1 MKATLKKKT
10 KKVAPSTSTNR
21 GQVMNGA
28 EVLVAS
34 LEREGV
40 DTIFAYPGGASQFL
54 HQALTKSKK
63 IRTILPRHEQGGGFM
78 AAGYSRAT
86 GRVGVCMATS
96 GPGAT
101 NLVTA
106 LADAYMDSIP
116 LVSITGQV
124 PAANIGKGAFQE
136 TDFFGLTLPIVKHS
150 YLVMDAADIPRIVKE
165 AFYIANSGR
174 PGPVVIDIPKNV
186 QRSQS
191 QPIWP
196 SKVEL
201 RGYKPEKRADD
212 LALNELLGLIEKA
225 EKPVLYVGGGIIS
238 SGASKELLEF
248 AELTNIPVCTTL
260 MGIGCFPE
268 DHPLSLK
275 WLGMHGTYYANRAV
289 NEADLLLA
297 FGVRFDDRVT
307 GKVSELAK
315 HGTIVHIDID
325 YAEFD
330 KNKHVQL
337 PILSDVK
344 YALARLN
351 KMIRTEGRARKVF
364 PAWQKDIEE
373 WRAAQPLRFID
384 HHDKIAPQLVIRKL
398 WEMTEGDAIITTGV
412 GQHQMWAGQF
422 YNFTKP
428 RTFLTSGGLGAM
440 GFGYPTALGAK
451 VACPNKQVIDI
462 DGDGSFLMNV
472 QELATS
478 KVEKIDAKVIILNNQ
493 HLGMV
498 VQWEDRFFKSNRG
511 HTYLGDPA
519 HREEIFPDYP
529 TIFKGFGITC
539 ERVVHKKDLDGAL
552 QRLIDAKG
560 AYALDV
566 IVPHSEH
573 VLPMIP
579 ADHTFKDI
587 ITD

>member
-1 MKATLKKKT
+1 MKITLKAKT
-10 KKVAPSTSTNR
+10 KAASAPALKLGSKMCGSDI
-21 GQVMNGA
+21 
-28 EVLVAS
+28 LVAA

-40 DTIFAYPGGASQFL
+40 DTIFAYPGGASQWL
-54 HQALTKSKK
+54 HQSLTKSRK

-78 AAGYSRAT
+78 AAGYARAT
-86 GRVGVCMATS
+86 GKVGVCMATS

-106 LADAYMDSIP
+106 LADAFMDSIP
-116 LVSITGQV
+116 LVSVTGQV
-124 PAANIGKGAFQE
+124 PSYNIGKGAFQE
-136 TDFFGLTLPIVKHS
+136 TDFFGMTLPVVKHS
-150 YLVMDAADIPRIVKE
+150 FLVLDVKDIPRMVKE

-174 PGPVVIDIPKNV
+174 PGPVVIDIPKDV
-186 QRSQS
+186 QMAET
-191 QPIWP
+191 QPVWP
-196 SKVEL
+196 TKIEL
-201 RGYKPEKRADD
+201 RGYKPEKKADD
-212 LALNELLGLIEKA
+212 LALNELLGLIEKSD
-225 EKPVLYVGGGIIS
+225 KPVLYVGGGIIS
-238 SGASKELLEF
+238 SNASKELLEF

-268 DHPLSLK
+268 NHPLSMK

-307 GKVSELAK
+307 GKVSEFAK

-330 KNKHVQL
+330 KNKHVHL
-337 PILSDVK
+337 PILSDVG

-351 KMIRTEGRARKVF
+351 AMIRKEGRTRKKF
-364 PAWQKDIEE
+364 TAWHKDIDS
-373 WRAAQPLRFID
+373 WREMHPLKFVD
-384 HHDKIAPQLVIRKL
+384 HHDKIAPQLVIQRL
-398 WEMTEGDAIITTGV
+398 CEMTKGEAIITTGV

-422 YNFTKP
+422 YEFTKP
-428 RTFLTSGGLGAM
+428 RTFLTSGGLGTM

-451 VACPNKQVIDI
+451 VACPDRQVIDI

-478 KVEKIDAKVIILNNQ
+478 KVEKINAKVIILNNQ

-511 HTYLGDPA
+511 HTYLGDPSA
-519 HREEIFPDYP
+519 RHEIFPDYP
-529 TIFKGFGITC
+529 QIFKGFGITC
-539 ERVVHKKDLDGAL
+539 ERVEHKKDLDAAL
-552 QRLIDAKG
+552 QRLIDAPG

-566 IVPHSEH
+566 MVPYTEH

-579 ADHTFKDI
+579 ANHAFKDI

>member
-1 MKATLKKKT
+1 MKTTLKTKT
-10 KKVAPSTSTNR
+10 KKAVSPPLPQR
-21 GQVMNGA
+21 GPMMCGSD
-28 EVLVAS
+28 VLVAS

-40 DTIFAYPGGASQFL
+40 DTIFAYPGGASQWL
-54 HQALTKSKK
+54 HQSLTKSKK
-63 IRTILPRHEQGGGFM
+63 IRTILPRHQQGGGCR

-106 LADAYMDSIP
+106 IADCFMDSIP
-116 LVSITGQV
+116 LVVVTGQV
-124 PAANIGKGAFQE
+124 PSYNIGKGAFQE
-136 TDFFGLTLPIVKHS
+136 TDFFGMTLPIVKHS
-150 YLVMDAADIPRIVKE
+150 YLVMDAKDIPRIVKE

-174 PGPVVIDIPKNV
+174 PGPVIVDIPKNK
-186 QRSQS
+186 QQDKT
-191 QPIWP
+191 QPIFP

-201 RGYKPEKRADD
+201 RGYKPEKKADD

-248 AELTNIPVCTTL
+248 VELTNIPVCTTL

-307 GKVSELAK
+307 GKVSEFAK

-330 KNKHVQL
+330 KNKHVHL

-351 KMIRTEGRARKVF
+351 SMIRKEGRARKKF
-364 PAWQKDIEE
+364 PAWQKDIDS
-373 WRAAQPLRFID
+373 WRAMHPF
-384 HHDKIAPQLVIRKL
+384 
-398 WEMTEGDAIITTGV
+398 
-412 GQHQMWAGQF
+412 
-422 YNFTKP
+422 
-428 RTFLTSGGLGAM
+428 
-440 GFGYPTALGAK
+440 
-451 VACPNKQVIDI
+451 
-462 DGDGSFLMNV
+462 
-472 QELATS
+472 
-478 KVEKIDAKVIILNNQ
+478 
-493 HLGMV
+493 
-498 VQWEDRFFKSNRG
+498 
-511 HTYLGDPA
+511 
-519 HREEIFPDYP
+519 
-529 TIFKGFGITC
+529 
-539 ERVVHKKDLDGAL
+539 
-552 QRLIDAKG
+552 
-560 AYALDV
+560 
-566 IVPHSEH
+566 
-573 VLPMIP
+573 
-579 ADHTFKDI
+579 
-587 ITD
+587 

>member
-1 MKATLKKKT
+1 M
-10 KKVAPSTSTNR
+10 
-21 GQVMNGA
+21 
-28 EVLVAS
+28 
-34 LEREGV
+34 
-40 DTIFAYPGGASQFL
+40 
-54 HQALTKSKK
+54 
-63 IRTILPRHEQGGGFM
+63 
-78 AAGYSRAT
+78 
-86 GRVGVCMATS
+86 
-96 GPGAT
+96 
-101 NLVTA
+101 
-106 LADAYMDSIP
+106 
-116 LVSITGQV
+116 TGQV
-124 PAANIGKGAFQE
+124 PSGNIGKGAFQE
-136 TDFFGLTLPIVKHS
+136 TDFFGMTLPVVKHS
-150 YLVMDAADIPRIVKE
+150 YLVLNALDIPRIVKE

-174 PGPVVIDIPKNV
+174 PGPVIIDIPKDK
-186 QRSQS
+186 QKDKT

-196 SKVEL
+196 SKVDL
-201 RGYKPEKRADD
+201 RGYKPEKKADD
-212 LALNELLGLIEKA
+212 LALNEVLGLIEKA

-238 SGASKELLEF
+238 SGGAKELLEF
-248 AELTNIPVCTTL
+248 AELTSIPVCTTL

-268 DHPLSLK
+268 NHPLSLK

-307 GKVSELAK
+307 GKVSEFAK

-325 YAEFD
+325 FAEFD
-330 KNKHVQL
+330 KNKHVHL

-344 YALARLN
+344 YALGRLN
-351 KMIRTEGRARKVF
+351 SIIRKEGRARKKF
-364 PAWQKDIEE
+364 PAWQKDIEA
-373 WRAAQPLRFID
+373 WRKAQPLKFVD
-384 HHDKIAPQLVIRKL
+384 HPDKIAPQLVIRKL
-398 WEMTEGDAIITTGV
+398 CEMTKGEAIITTGV

-422 YNFTKP
+422 YDFNQP
-428 RTFLTSGGLGAM
+428 RTFLTSGGLGTM
-440 GFGYPTALGAK
+440 GFGYPCALGAK
-451 VACPNKQVIDI
+451 VACPKKQVIDI

-498 VQWEDRFFKSNRG
+498 VQWEDRFFDSNRG

-519 HREEIFPDYP
+519 NREGIYPDYP

-539 ERVVHKKDLDGAL
+539 ERVIHKKDLEGAL

-566 IVPHSEH
+566 MVPHTEH

-579 ADHTFKDI
+579 AGETFKDI

>member
-1 MKATLKKKT
+1 MKATTKSKT
-10 KKVAPSTSTNR
+10 KKAASAASTNR
-21 GQVMNGA
+21 SPVMNGA

-40 DTIFAYPGGASQFL
+40 DTIFAYPGGASQLL

-86 GRVGVCMATS
+86 GHVGVCMATS

-101 NLVTA
+101 NLVTSI
-106 LADAYMDSIP
+106 ADCYMDSIP
-116 LVSITGQV
+116 LVVVTGQV
-124 PAANIGKGAFQE
+124 PSYNIGKGAFQE
-136 TDFFGLTLPIVKHS
+136 TDFFGMTLPIVKHS
-150 YLVMDAADIPRIVKE
+150 YLVMDAKDIPRIVKE

-174 PGPVVIDIPKNV
+174 PGPVIIDIPKDK
-186 QRSQS
+186 QKEMT
-191 QPIWP
+191 QPIFP
-196 SKVEL
+196 SKVDM
-201 RGYKPEKRADD
+201 RGYKPEKKADD
-212 LALNELLGLIEKA
+212 IALNEILGLIEKA

-248 AELTNIPVCTTL
+248 AELTKIPVTTTL

-268 DHPLSLK
+268 THPLSLK

-307 GKVSELAK
+307 GKISEFAK

-330 KNKHVQL
+330 KNKHVHL
-337 PILSDVK
+337 PVLSDVK
-344 YALARLN
+344 YALGRLN
-351 KMIRTEGRARKVF
+351 TMIRKEGRARKDF
-364 PAWQKDIEE
+364 PGWKKDIAS
-373 WRAAQPLRFID
+373 WKKMQPLKFVD
-384 HHDKIAPQLVIRKL
+384 HPDKIAPQLVIKKL
-398 WEMTEGDAIITTGV
+398 WEMTKGEAIITTGV

-422 YNFTKP
+422 YNFDKP
-428 RTFLTSGGLGAM
+428 RTFLTSGGLGTM
-440 GFGYPTALGAK
+440 GFGYPCALGAK

-478 KVEKIDAKVIILNNQ
+478 TVEKIDAKVIILNNQ

-498 VQWEDRFFKSNRG
+498 VQWEDRFFNSNRG
-511 HTYLGDPA
+511 HTFLGIPDD
-519 HREEIFPDYP
+519 RTRIFPDYP

-539 ERVVHKKDLDGAL
+539 ERVIHKKDLEGAL

-560 AYALDV
+560 AYALD
-566 IVPHSEH
+566 IMVPFTEH

-579 ADHTFKDI
+579 AGETFKDI

>member
-1 MKATLKKKT
+1 MKATTKSKT
-10 KKVAPSTSTNR
+10 KKAAPAASTNR
-21 GQVMNGA
+21 GPLMNGA

-40 DTIFAYPGGASQFL
+40 DTIFAYPGGASQYL

-86 GRVGVCMATS
+86 GKVGVCMATS

-106 LADAYMDSIP
+106 IADCYMDSIP
-116 LVSITGQV
+116 LVVVTGQV
-124 PAANIGKGAFQE
+124 PSGNIGKGAFQE
-136 TDFFGLTLPIVKHS
+136 TDFFGMTLPIVKHS
-150 YLVMDAADIPRIVKE
+150 YLVLNAADIPRIVKE

-174 PGPVVIDIPKNV
+174 PGPVIVDIPKDK
-186 QRSQS
+186 QMDKT
-191 QPIWP
+191 QPIFP
-196 SKVEL
+196 NKVEL
-201 RGYKPEKRADD
+201 RGYKPEKKADD
-212 LALNELLGLIEKA
+212 LALNEILGLIEKA
-225 EKPVLYVGGGIIS
+225 EKPVLYVGGGIIA

-248 AELTNIPVCTTL
+248 AELTNIPVTTTL

-268 DHPLSLK
+268 SHPLSLK

-307 GKVSELAK
+307 GKISEFAK

-330 KNKHVQL
+330 KNKHVHL

-344 YALARLN
+344 YAIARLN
-351 KMIRTEGRARKVF
+351 TMIRKEGRARKNF
-364 PAWQKDIEE
+364 PAWSKEIAT
-373 WRAAQPLRFID
+373 WKKAQPLRFVD
-384 HHDKIAPQLVIRKL
+384 HHDKIAPQLVIKKL
-398 WEMTEGDAIITTGV
+398 CEMTKGQAIITTGV

-422 YNFTKP
+422 YNFDKP
-428 RTFLTSGGLGAM
+428 RTFLTSGGLGTM
-440 GFGYPTALGAK
+440 GFGYPCALGAK
-451 VACPNKQVIDI
+451 VACPDKQVIDI

-498 VQWEDRFFKSNRG
+498 VQWEDRFFDSNRG

-519 HREEIFPDYP
+519 NRAGIYPDYP
-529 TIFKGFGITC
+529 TIFKGFGIPC
-539 ERVVHKKDLDGAL
+539 ERVLHKKDLEGAL

-560 AYALDV
+560 AYALD
-566 IVPHSEH
+566 IMVPHTEH

-579 ADHTFKDI
+579 AGKTFNDI